1 MEREALAALDIHSI
15 AEGLRV
21 ADAMVKE
28 ARLDLMTASPVTP
41 GRFLIVV
48 AGNVREVESAYRRA
62 LRESRDTH
70 DHIFLPVAH
79 PDLFPA
85 LSLAPV
91 PERLD
96 SVGLFET
103 RSLSSCL
110 SVADRAV
117 KGTTIRLL
125 QIHLSRGIHG
135 KGFIFCEGRQDM
147 VEAALDLARLQAG
160 EMWVNGVVIANPH
173 GDLLARLR
181 SRPWGWLDE
190 QEIL

>member
-1 MEREALAALDIHSI
+1 MEREALAAVDIHSI

-28 ARLDLMTASPVTP
+28 ARLELMTASPVTP

-48 AGNVREVESAYRRA
+48 TGSVREVESAYRRA
-62 LRESRDTH
+62 LREARDVH
-70 DHIFLPVAH
+70 DHIFLPMAH
-79 PDLFPA
+79 PSLFHA
-85 LSLAPV
+85 LRMESV
-91 PERLD
+91 PEELD

-110 SVADRAV
+110 SAADRAV

-135 KGFIFCEGRQDM
+135 KGFIFCDGRQDM
-147 VEAALDLARLQAG
+147 VEAALDLAHQQAG
-160 EMWVNGVVIANPH
+160 EMWENGVVIANPH
-173 GDLLARLR
+173 DDLLKRIR
-181 SRPWGWLDE
+181 ERPWGWLEE